1 VTRLLHV
8 SLLGEDTTVCTVTC
22 HARAGTSSIALL
34 AGTTNPDLWAGATL
48 SRDGYGLLAGWTDAR
63 CLLRA
68 TVRIEAPPQR
78 VAGGAVEAAAQW
90 TLGPQGRGR
99 ALLRIV
105 PRGQHGVRLRLTL
118 SGQPRIAQHALQP
131 TSAAFLQRLAGAA
144 ERRSLAS

>member
-1 VTRLLHV
+1 MTCLLHA
-8 SLLGEDTTVCTVTC
+8 SFRGEDTTVCTVTC
-22 HARAGTSSIALL
+22 HTRAGTSSIALL
-34 AGTTNPDLWAGATL
+34 GSTNRDLWGGATL

-63 CLLRA
+63 CLLRV

-90 TLGPQGRGR
+90 TPGPQRRGR

-105 PRGQHGVRLRLTL
+105 PRGQHGVRPPLTV
-118 SGQPRIAQHALQP
+118 SGQPRIAQQALQP
-131 TSAAFLQRLAGAA
+131 TSAAFHQRLAGAA